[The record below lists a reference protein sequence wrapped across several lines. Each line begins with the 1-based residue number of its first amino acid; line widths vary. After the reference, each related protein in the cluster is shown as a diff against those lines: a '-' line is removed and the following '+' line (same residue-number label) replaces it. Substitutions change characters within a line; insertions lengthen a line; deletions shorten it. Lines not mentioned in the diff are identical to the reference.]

1 MVCKGLRDI
10 LASRNCGTSLIERYD
25 DQWDHLHF
33 LLIKDAELSLASQDS
48 IYCFQWSWWSL
59 VGSHDLL
66 CFRDLRTCS
75 D

>member
-33 LLIKDAELSLASQDS
+33 LVIKDAELSLAS
-48 IYCFQWSWWSL
+48 
-59 VGSHDLL
+59 
-66 CFRDLRTCS
+66 
-75 D
+75 